1 MSRTLLLPDTSGK
14 LAPHV
19 LTGSTPVKPAQNA
32 LAFNRIAY
40 SAAHVVADPRAA
52 IDPWLQCAVDW
63 DATIGYR
70 RHLWSLGL
78 GVAESMDTA
87 QRGMGLDWP
96 TSLELIR
103 RSLDAAKDFSAKG
116 GTALVASGCGTDHLV
131 LENVTSVDQVIRAY
145 EEQMEAIEKL
155 GGKLIV
161 MASRAL
167 ARVAKSPADYER
179 VYDRILSQAR
189 QPVVLH
195 WLGDM
200 FDPAL
205 AGYWGTKDVDAAM
218 ATALGIIAAHPD
230 KVDGIK
236 ISLLDKDKEIA
247 MRRRLPATGG
257 ADGQGVR
264 MYTGD
269 DFNYADLI
277 AGDGF
282 GKVPTHG
289 KSDALLGIFDAIAP
303 AASAALGELA
313 QGNVEKFHAILG
325 PTVPLS
331 RHIFAAPTRF
341 YKTGVVFMAWLNGH
355 QSHFT
360 MVGGQQSTRS
370 LVHLAELFR
379 LADAANLL
387 EQPDLAIHRMK
398 TLLAM
403 HGVEA

>member
-1 MSRTLLLPDTSGK
+1 M
-14 LAPHV
+14 
-19 LTGSTPVKPAQNA
+19 A
-32 LAFNRIAY
+32 LALHLPTPAGALAGYQLRGTSPRRPAAGTRFDRIAY
-40 SAAHVVADPRAA
+40 SAAHVVADPLAA
-52 IDPWLQCAVDW
+52 VDPWLQCAVDW
-63 DATIGYR
+63 DATIAYR

-78 GVAESMDTA
+78 GVAEAMDTA

-103 RSLDAAKDFSAKG
+103 RSLDAARDLPG
-116 GTALVASGCGTDHLV
+116 ALVACGCGTDHLAPEDARS
-131 LENVTSVDQVIRAY
+131 LDDVIRAY
-145 EEQMEAIEKL
+145 EEQMAAIERL
-155 GGKLIV
+155 GGRLIV

-167 ARVAKSPADYER
+167 ARVAKSPAEYEK
-179 VYDRILSQAR
+179 VYDRILSQAK
-189 QPVVLH
+189 QPVILH

-205 AGYWGTKDVDAAM
+205 AGYWGTRDLDAAM
-218 ATALGIIAAHPD
+218 DTALGIIAAHAD

-247 MRRRLPATGG
+247 MRRRLPP
-257 ADGQGVR
+257 GVR

-269 DFNYADLI
+269 DFNYAELI
-277 AGDGF
+277 AGDGH
-282 GKVPTHG
+282 GTATTHG
-289 KSDALLGIFDAIAP
+289 RSDALLGIFDAIAP

-313 QGNVEKFHAILG
+313 RGNVEQFHAILG

-355 QSHFT
+355 QRHFT
-360 MVGGQQSTRS
+360 MVGGQQSARS
-370 LVHLAELFR
+370 LVHFAELFR

-387 EQPDLAIHRMK
+387 ERPELAVARMK
-398 TLLAM
+398 TLLAL
-403 HGVEA
+403 HGVE

>member
-1 MSRTLLLPDTSGK
+1 MASEIRLPSSDGSLRAYRLTS
-14 LAPHV
+14 
-19 LTGSTPVKPAQNA
+19 SA
-32 LAFNRIAY
+32 LVTTAAAGTAFNRIAY

-63 DATIGYR
+63 DATIAYR
-70 RHLWSLGL
+70 RRLWSLGL
-78 GVAESMDTA
+78 GVAEAMDTA

-103 RSLDAAKDFSAKG
+103 RSLDAARDVPG
-116 GTALVASGCGTDHLV
+116 ALVASGCGTDHLD
-131 LENVTSVDQVIRAY
+131 LASVTSVDEVIRAY

-167 ARVAKSPADYER
+167 AKVATSPADYER
-179 VYDRILSQAR
+179 VYDRVLRQAK
-189 QPVVLH
+189 QPVILH

-205 AGYWGTKDVDAAM
+205 KGYWGNDNADEAM
-218 ATALGIIAAHPD
+218 KTALAVIEANAP

-247 MRRRLPATGG
+247 MRRRLPAN
-257 ADGQGVR
+257 VR

-269 DFNYADLI
+269 DFNYAELI
-277 AGDGF
+277 AGDGA
-282 GKVPTHG
+282 GTLPTHG
-289 KSDALLGIFDAIAP
+289 QSDALLGIFDAIAP
-303 AASAALGELA
+303 AASAALAALA
-313 QGNVEKFHAILG
+313 AGDEARFHAILA

-379 LADAANLL
+379 LADAAGLV
-387 EQPDLAIHRMK
+387 EQPELAVRRM
-398 TLLAM
+398 TQLLAM

>member
-1 MSRTLLLPDTSGK
+1 MALSLQLPTAAGALETYTLSG
-14 LAPHV
+14 AI
-19 LTGSTPVKPAQNA
+19 PAQA
-32 LAFNRIAY
+32 GIEGVRPFNRVAY

-63 DATIGYR
+63 DATIAYR
-70 RHLWSLGL
+70 QRLWSLGL
-78 GVAESMDTA
+78 GLAEAMDTA

-96 TSLELIR
+96 TSLELVR
-103 RSLDAAKDFSAKG
+103 RSLDAARDVPG
-116 GTALVASGCGTDHLV
+116 ALVASGCGTDHLAP
-131 LENVTSVDQVIRAY
+131 EAARTVDDVIRAY
-145 EEQMEAIEKL
+145 EEQMAAIEKL

-167 ARVAKSPADYER
+167 ARVAQSPADYEK

-189 QPVVLH
+189 QPVILH

-205 AGYWGTKDVDAAM
+205 AGYWGSNDTNAAM
-218 ATALGIIAAHPD
+218 ATALGIIGAHPA

-236 ISLLDKDKEIA
+236 ISLLDKDKEID
-247 MRRRLPATGG
+247 MRARLPK
-257 ADGQGVR
+257 GVR

-269 DFNYADLI
+269 DFNYAELI
-277 AGDGF
+277 ETG
-282 GKVPTHG
+282 
-289 KSDALLGIFDAIAP
+289 SDALLGIFDAIAP

-313 QGNVEKFHAILG
+313 QGNVERFHAILG

-360 MVGGQQSTRS
+360 MVGGQQSARS
-370 LVHLAELFR
+370 ALHFAQLFR
-379 LADAANLL
+379 LADAASLL
-387 EQPDLAIHRMK
+387 EQPDLAVRRMN
-398 TLLAM
+398 TLLAL
-403 HGVEA
+403 HGIE